1 MENNMTALDFFGNN
15 IAILSFKLESKTI
28 TQEEFNIKLYNLF
41 QQAKQMEKQQKI
53 AYKISTPLGHVAHCI
68 EKYGIEIAISE
79 YKCKLVNNKE
89 SNFWNDCLKIAKL
102 YNEKFNKNEK

>member
-1 MENNMTALDFFGNN
+1 MGNNMTAVEWLKEKLRIEFGFAFSNN
-15 IAILSFKLESKTI
+15 ILE
-28 TQEEFNIKLYNLF
+28 
-41 QQAKQMEKQQKI
+41 QAKEMEEQQKI

-89 SNFWNDCLKIAKL
+89 SKFWNDCIKIAEL
-102 YNEKFNKNEK
+102 YNEKYNNNEK

>member
-1 MENNMTALDFFGNN
+1 MSDKKQTSVEWLLEQLEPN
-15 IAILSFKLESKTI
+15 ILWTDKAKKLAE
-28 TQEEFNIKLYNLF
+28 
-41 QQAKQMEKQQKI
+41 QAKEMEKQQKI

-89 SNFWNDCLKIAKL
+89 SKFWNDCIKIAKF
-102 YNEKFNKNEK
+102 YNETFNKEKKP

>member
-1 MENNMTALDFFGNN
+1 MTAVEFLWNRLYEIRIDLITKSISNDEASNQRKQAFKQAKEMEN
-15 IAILSFKLESKTI
+15 
-28 TQEEFNIKLYNLF
+28 
-41 QQAKQMEKQQKI
+41 QQKI

-89 SNFWNDCLKIAKL
+89 SKFWNDCIKIAEY
-102 YNEKFNKNEK
+102 YNETYNN